1 MRSLVPRLSFNI
13 GGRVW
18 VHDKEYEDCVH
29 GCGSF
34 FLLSL
39 FSQTSVRTPS
49 IATPTTLTVVKG
61 SILSSAVSILS
72 KHENLLYMSSEPIM
86 T

>member
-1 MRSLVPRLSFNI
+1 MCV
-13 GGRVW
+13 V
-18 VHDKEYEDCVH
+18 VH
-29 GCGSF
+29 F

-49 IATPTTLTVVKG
+49 VATPTILTVVKG
-61 SILSSAVSILS
+61 SVLSSAISILS

-86 T
+86 TSLYLTCDLSVMSLT